1 MISPPQPVTEEADG
15 EDAAARSVPEDSARL
30 AQDKK
35 GFSTYFT
42 KLTRGRREAEK
53 PARTSAAASEP
64 PPAEDISAADIFI
77 AVKTTKKFHLSRLNL
92 LLETWISRNMQQVNT
107 FRFFFPFHTNQF
119 VTANRVSDNL

>member
-1 MISPPQPVTEEADG
+1 VTEEADG

-77 AVKTTKKFHLSRLNL
+77 AVKTTKKFHQSRLNL

-107 FRFFFPFHTNQF
+107 F
-119 VTANRVSDNL
+119 